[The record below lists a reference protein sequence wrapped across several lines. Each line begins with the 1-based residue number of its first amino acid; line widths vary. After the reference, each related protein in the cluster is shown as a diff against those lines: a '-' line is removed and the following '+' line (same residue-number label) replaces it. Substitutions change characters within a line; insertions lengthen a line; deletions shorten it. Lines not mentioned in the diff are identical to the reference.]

1 MKITGAKYREFR
13 EANKTIMLVEDGLPK
28 SDSFDSQRCMVM
40 DAIQRNI
47 RAGIDMDLDD
57 DGARD
62 VNDYAWCQDMYP
74 DKVVYS
80 MNGRLFQCDYTIN
93 ASDVVTLGSPV
104 EVEMSYTPVASE
116 TAESYRFM
124 GIESTR
130 LTEAYDATTGLL
142 SLTVIQPGF
151 NKSKERYYP
160 ANVLKRDHSIFEG
173 AKMFADHQTDKDA
186 RERPEGSVHNWVGT
200 LKKVW
205 AESDG
210 TVKGQAVVID
220 PAFKAKLDELNKQG
234 MLRDM
239 GVSIRAIGEASK
251 GKIDGVDTNCV
262 ESLLRARSVDF
273 VTYAGAGGQVET
285 MESEQSKENDLD
297 LVSEAEFR
305 TRRPDLVELIEAT
318 SKGELANMK
327 TLEQQLQEANTEN
340 AALKTKVAESEKAS
354 KKAVAS
360 AELTKLLSESKL
372 PEIAQKKLRERFAEA
387 VVIDGMKEA
396 IELEREYIK
405 SVGGT
410 AQVKNMGE
418 KENGTEES
426 ASDGKKPNLVEAFKL
441 LGMNEKEAAIAAA
454 GR

>member
-1 MKITGAKYREFR
+1 MVVLDAKKQSLMF
-13 EANKTIMLVEDGLPK
+13 EADGVTPR
-28 SDSFDSQRCMVM
+28 DESFDAIRCRVSA
-40 DAIQRNI
+40 AIQAAI
-47 RAGIDMDLDD
+47 DSGADMDLDGD
-57 DGARD
+57 
-62 VNDYAWCQDMYP
+62 NDRGMYSWVM
-74 DKVVYS
+74 DIFADTVVYS
-80 MNGRLFQCDYTIN
+80 LDGESFQCPYT
-93 ASDVVTLGSPV
+93 DDGETVTLGTPV
-104 EVEMSYTPVASE
+104 EVENSYTVVPADDK
-116 TAESYRFM
+116 AESHRFM

-130 LTEAYDATTGLL
+130 LTEGYDAATGLL
-142 SLTVIQPGF
+142 TLTVIQPGF

-160 ANVLKRDHSIFEG
+160 ASVLKRDYAIFEG

-186 RERPEGSVHNWVGT
+186 RERPEGSVHNWVASM
-200 LKKVW
+200 KKVW

-210 TVKGQAVVID
+210 RIRGHAVPID
-220 PAFKAKLDELNKQG
+220 PIFKAKLEELSKQG
-234 MLRDM
+234 MLGDM

-305 TRRPDLVELIEAT
+305 TRRPDLVELIEST
-318 SKGELANMK
+318 SKGELQKMK
-327 TLEQQLQEANTEN
+327 TIEQQLQEANTEL
-340 AALKTKVAESEKAS
+340 AAAKTKLAESEKAS

-387 VVIDGMKEA
+387 VAVDGMKEA

-405 SVGGT
+405 SVGGS

-418 KENGTEES
+418 RENGSEE
-426 ASDGKKPNLVEAFKL
+426 AAAADAPNLVETFKG
-441 LGMNEKEAAIAAA
+441 LGFTEDEAKIAAKF
-454 GR
+454 